1 VCFAWVFFRA
11 NSLPDGWYAATHLI
25 YGVPTALR
33 LLWSSLFPSV
43 NSAGLLEFTQPLM
56 LGQNLNSILTLAG
69 LLAALAIL
77 AILVPRSKDKHFP
90 LGQPTLVRWAIYYL
104 MALVILFLG
113 AYGSG
118 QVFIY
123 NQF

>member
-1 VCFAWVFFRA
+1 MSDFSIHDGQYNIGHICTRQQCEEGRAEQAAMRFISPGTLEARDFSFNDLEVESNRFANV
-11 NSLPDGWYAATHLI
+11 
-25 YGVPTALR
+25 
-33 LLWSSLFPSV
+33 
-43 NSAGLLEFTQPLM
+43 
-56 LGQNLNSILTLAG
+56 
-69 LLAALAIL
+69 LAALAVL
-77 AILVPRSKDKHFP
+77 AILVPHSKDKHFP

-113 AYGSG
+113 TYGAG